1 MLRHCLAIKER
12 NQGGNL
18 KMTELPDHP
27 WKLYPEVDY
36 DIQEEIDPDE
46 KAEAEFDRYLD
57 YKDEINMD
65 RLR

>member
-1 MLRHCLAIKER
+1 MGI
-12 NQGGNL
+12 N
-18 KMTELPDHP
+18 ELPDPH